1 MFILQGLEAVK
12 AQNRKDIKHP
22 DALPADTMLC
32 DNRYSVISLEDVSDR
47 AFLYKAYDTVKDRYV
62 CIKEFFPKDAFGI
75 QEELY
80 FVRNLETHFVEMK
93 APNQYKSKQFKNLI
107 DGFVEEAKYLEKISY
122 GDPVLRI
129 LDAFEDYG
137 TAYIVS
143 NYNQWPSLQDFLDI
157 KYRFSGDELEWMA
170 NQLVDSIM
178 RFHKRKIIH
187 RNINPKNIYLKPGQ
201 LIVDS
206 IGTCDFLQ
214 DIKLYD
220 NNDYQ
225 SKYHAPEILIHNGV
239 IGTWTDVYAI
249 GKVLIDIISMMTE
262 SEDYFTGLETLSE
275 LRQKKF
281 ETIVKHSIAFNHKE
295 RLIDAIAV
303 KKELMYEKDTERTF
317 KTPKSMIAAIAMI
330 SFLSCALLI
339 WQYQNDT
346 MMANDYYFFEE
357 EEVPLGSV
365 SIDKKECYFITKDFQ
380 SFEASE
386 QQLITWFASG
396 RVSVS
401 HMEISDDKN
410 GTEIVE
416 LSDSDTEKALDLSPG
431 KYQIKLYYKLNDE
444 VLLEIIH
451 IEIIE

>member
-12 AQNRKDIKHP
+12 AQNRKSIKHP
-22 DALPADTMLC
+22 DALPADTMLH
-32 DNRYSVISLEDVSDR
+32 DNRYNIISIEDVSDR
-47 AFLYKAYDTVKDRYV
+47 AFLYKGYDTVKDRYV
-62 CIKEFFPKDAFGI
+62 SIKEFFPKDAFGI

-80 FVRNLETHFVEMK
+80 FVRNLDTHCLELK
-93 APNQYKSKQFKNLI
+93 APNNYKNKQFKNLI

-143 NYNQWPSLQDFLDI
+143 NYNQWPSLQDFIDI
-157 KYRFSGDELEWMA
+157 KYRFSGDELEWIA
-170 NQLVDSIM
+170 NELIDSIM

-187 RNINPKNIYLKPGQ
+187 RNIHPKNIYLKPGQ

-220 NNDYQ
+220 TDNYHG
-225 SKYHAPEILIHNGV
+225 KYHAPEVMIPDGV

-249 GKVLIDIISMMTE
+249 GKVLIDIITMMTD
-262 SEDYFTGLETLSE
+262 SEDYFIGLETLSE
-275 LRQKKF
+275 PRREKF
-281 ETIVKHSIAFNHKE
+281 EIMIKHAIAFNHND
-295 RLIDAIAV
+295 RLKDAILL
-303 KKELMYEKDTERTF
+303 KKELMYDKETERTF
-317 KTPKSMIAAIAMI
+317 KTPRSMIAVIAMI

-346 MMANDYYFFEE
+346 MMADNYYIPD

-365 SIDKKECYFITKDFQ
+365 SLEKKECYFITKDFQ
-380 SFEASE
+380 VFESGEE
-386 QQLITWFASG
+386 QLMTWFASG
-396 RVSVS
+396 RVSIS
-401 HMEISDDKN
+401 HLEI
-410 GTEIVE
+410 
-416 LSDSDTEKALDLSPG
+416 LSDGKRIRIIDLSDKDMEKSLDLDPG
-431 KYQIKLYYKLNDE
+431 IYQINLFYKLSEE

-451 IEIIE
+451 IEILE

>member
-12 AQNRKDIKHP
+12 AQNRKSIKHP
-22 DALPADTMLC
+22 DALPADTMLH
-32 DNRYSVISLEDVSDR
+32 DNRYSIISIEDICDR

-62 CIKEFFPKDAFGI
+62 SIKEFFPKDAFGI

-80 FVRNLETHFVEMK
+80 FVRNLDTHCLELK
-93 APNQYKSKQFKNLI
+93 APNNYKNKQFQNLI

-143 NYNQWPSLQDFLDI
+143 NYNQWPSLQDFIDI
-157 KYRFSGDELEWMA
+157 KYRFSGDELEWIA
-170 NQLVDSIM
+170 NELIDSIM

-187 RNINPKNIYLKPGQ
+187 RNIHPKNIYLKPGQ

-220 NNDYQ
+220 SDNYHG
-225 SKYHAPEILIHNGV
+225 KYHAPEVMIPDGV

-249 GKVLIDIISMMTE
+249 GKVLIDIITMMTD
-262 SEDYFTGLETLSE
+262 SEDYFIGLETLSE
-275 LRQKKF
+275 PRRDKF
-281 ETIVKHSIAFNHKE
+281 QIMIKHAIAFNHND
-295 RLIDAIAV
+295 RLKDAILL
-303 KKELMYEKDTERTF
+303 KKELMYDKEIERTF
-317 KTPKSMIAAIAMI
+317 KTPRSMIAVIAMI

-346 MMANDYYFFEE
+346 MMADNYYIPD

-365 SIDKKECYFITKDFQ
+365 SLEKKECYFITNDFKVFD
-380 SFEASE
+380 SGEE
-386 QQLITWFASG
+386 QLMTWFASG
-396 RVSVS
+396 RVSIS
-401 HMEISDDKN
+401 HLEI
-410 GTEIVE
+410 
-416 LSDSDTEKALDLSPG
+416 LSDGKRIGIIDLSDKDMEKSLDLDPG
-431 KYQIKLYYKLNDE
+431 IYQINLFYKLNEE

-451 IEIIE
+451 IEILE